1 MRRLCFPKPSKPKPN
16 RFWLWPRAKGV
27 KIATAESCTG
37 GLIAGALT
45 EISGSSDVVDR
56 GYVTYSNTAKMDLLG
71 VPKEMLE
78 TCGAVSQEVAQTMAT
93 GALQRSDAQIALSVT
108 CIAGPTG
115 GTADKP
121 VGLVHVACAYGPN
134 TDHQELRFGDIGR
147 EAVRMKTVDAALDLL
162 ARHLS

>member
-1 MRRLCFPKPSKPKPN
+1 MFSQTIKTKAEQVLA
-16 RFWLWPRAKGV
+16 LARAKGV

-56 GYVTYSNTAKMDLLG
+56 GYLTYSNTAKMDLLG
-71 VPKEMLE
+71 VPKDMLE
-78 TCGAVSQEVAQTMAT
+78 TCGAVSQEVAKAMAT
-93 GALQRSDAQIALSVT
+93 GALQKSDAQITVSVT
-108 CIAGPTG
+108 GIAGPTG

-121 VGLVHVACAYGPN
+121 VGLVHMACAYGPN

-147 EAVRMKTVDAALDLL
+147 EQVRMKTVEAALDLL
-162 ARHLS
+162 TRHLS